1 MDESRFNQQAWM
13 ELHDLERRMQQ
24 DLALQEKRKQ
34 ICEHLLLD
42 ATIACFY
49 ADAVQYG
56 RAPLP
61 TCTHKPR
68 GLAASGRC
76 GIGSEFPRGF
86 SPFFCW
92 ISSRRNEGPH
102 GRYQRLAAQYQH

>member
-86 SPFFCW
+86 SPFFLLD
-92 ISSRRNEGPH
+92 SSRRNEGPH